1 MKKCTRCKEVKSLD
15 EFHNC
20 KSKKSGKMSHCKI
33 CRNSYNRKKSKEIG
47 YDVLYKRALDK
58 NPEAYRKNSR
68 DYYQRNKQVA
78 IDRVAQWRK
87 ENPGCRQVEYQK
99 NREKIIAYVSEWARN
114 NPEKRREISRRHN
127 KKVRKTPEGKSIE
140 LCRKMLTR
148 CLMLSGKKKTTKTES
163 HLGYTRLELKNR
175 IESLFDEGMSWDN
188 HGEWHV
194 DHIRPIS
201 SFVADGITDPKIIN
215 ALDNLQPL
223 WAFDNLSKGAKHEP

>member
-47 YDVLYKRALDK
+47 YDVLYKRALDN

-87 ENPGCRQVEYQK
+87 ESPGCRQVEYQK
-99 NREKIIAYVSEWARN
+99 NYGRS
-114 NPEKRREISRRHN
+114 
-127 KKVRKTPEGKSIE
+127 
-140 LCRKMLTR
+140 
-148 CLMLSGKKKTTKTES
+148 
-163 HLGYTRLELKNR
+163 
-175 IESLFDEGMSWDN
+175 
-188 HGEWHV
+188 
-194 DHIRPIS
+194 
-201 SFVADGITDPKIIN
+201 
-215 ALDNLQPL
+215 
-223 WAFDNLSKGAKHEP
+223 